1 MEEKTFDAESLFAF
15 VSDIL
20 KARPEENSHIA
31 EFESLVSKDFT
42 EFCEEVSGL
51 NQMKDVSKFDQI
63 LDEMRLIKNCPPL
76 HSKMVGA
83 IGGGFSSGKSTF
95 INSFMLDNSISL
107 ATGIVPVTAIPSY
120 VICGESPSIKGISY
134 RGGSFDIESSVYK
147 ALAHENLK
155 KIDFD
160 LKEILSYITLK
171 ARLDAEYFGN
181 ICLIDTPGYN
191 AAAIG
196 SSAQDEETAFSY
208 IKDAKF
214 LIWIVNSGKGT
225 INTDDLSFLSKLPFG
240 QEEGRSLYVVVNRAS
255 LIAPSHHEDILSTFK
270 DTLDDYGFLYDG
282 ISLYDSKE
290 KKEYL
295 FDKLSV
301 KDFLKSQNIP
311 TKKYVEL
318 ALPLLEIFD
327 RYENY
332 AKKKHTE
339 DSEFQRK
346 IQKLILDGLQSN
358 AISVSSSAASKLE
371 DGLYELKKYLKPG
384 DLSSTLKKIDAL
396 KGKFVKCLNFFC
408 SDVGIEIQKV
418 ELPKQDTTDGGEQS
432 TATPKRKKFCDK
444 CGTKLSPDNKFCP
457 KCGTPTAM

>member
-181 ICLIDTPGYN
+181 ICLTRL
-191 AAAIG
+191 
-196 SSAQDEETAFSY
+196 Q
-208 IKDAKF
+208 
-214 LIWIVNSGKGT
+214 
-225 INTDDLSFLSKLPFG
+225 
-240 QEEGRSLYVVVNRAS
+240 RR
-255 LIAPSHHEDILSTFK
+255 
-270 DTLDDYGFLYDG
+270 
-282 ISLYDSKE
+282 
-290 KKEYL
+290 
-295 FDKLSV
+295 
-301 KDFLKSQNIP
+301 
-311 TKKYVEL
+311 
-318 ALPLLEIFD
+318 
-327 RYENY
+327 RY
-332 AKKKHTE
+332 
-339 DSEFQRK
+339 R
-346 IQKLILDGLQSN
+346 
-358 AISVSSSAASKLE
+358 
-371 DGLYELKKYLKPG
+371 
-384 DLSSTLKKIDAL
+384 
-396 KGKFVKCLNFFC
+396 FFC
-408 SDVGIEIQKV
+408 TG
-418 ELPKQDTTDGGEQS
+418 
-432 TATPKRKKFCDK
+432 
-444 CGTKLSPDNKFCP
+444 
-457 KCGTPTAM
+457 